1 MNLTIGELLD
11 LYEKGTIAVLSGGQV
26 HFKKQKKEA
35 VRQQPNDS
43 STLKNNYELIIPRF
57 F

>member
-1 MNLTIGELLD
+1 MNLTIEELLD
-11 LYEKGTIAVLSGGQV
+11 LYEKGTITILNGGQV
-26 HFKKQKKEA
+26 HFKKQKKEV
-35 VRQQPNDS
+35 VRRQPNDS